1 MANKREIKKAIH
13 QVTAALFTECLL
25 FKEIIPQTEL
35 LKADIVLDEIL
46 DFQRNLLSRVDAHDN
61 KEASQSVRQYFKK
74 LNEDVVSEAQSLYS
88 KINELNK
95 E

>member
-46 DFQRNLLSRVDAHDN
+46 DFQRNLLSRVDAYDN
-61 KEASQSVRQYFKK
+61 KEESQSVRQYFKK
-74 LNEDVVSEAQSLYS
+74 LNENVVSEAQSLYS
-88 KINELNK
+88 KINGLNK